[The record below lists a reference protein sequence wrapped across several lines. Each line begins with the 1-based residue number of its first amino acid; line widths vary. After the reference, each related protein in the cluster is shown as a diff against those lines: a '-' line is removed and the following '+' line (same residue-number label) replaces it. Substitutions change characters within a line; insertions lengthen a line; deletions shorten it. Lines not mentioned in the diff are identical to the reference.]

1 MMYNPV
7 LSVEMTQLEQLHYE
21 QQRSSLYSKYE
32 RFTHGQLRQRQII
45 LTGPPEIG

>member
-1 MMYNPV
+1 MMHNPV
-7 LSVEMTQLEQLHYE
+7 LPTEMTQLEQPSYE
-21 QQRSSLYSKYE
+21 LQQNSLYSKYE